1 MKFIK
6 VLKNNWKSII
16 PQFHNHIEAMAY
28 QDKFPK
34 IKAEDN
40 TDKYVEM
47 AKVVMKEYKDVLEKL
62 GDE

>member
-6 VLKNNWKSII
+6 L
-16 PQFHNHIEAMAY
+16 
-28 QDKFPK
+28 

-47 AKVVMKEYKDVLEKL
+47 AKVVMKEYKDVLKKL
-62 GDE
+62 GDK